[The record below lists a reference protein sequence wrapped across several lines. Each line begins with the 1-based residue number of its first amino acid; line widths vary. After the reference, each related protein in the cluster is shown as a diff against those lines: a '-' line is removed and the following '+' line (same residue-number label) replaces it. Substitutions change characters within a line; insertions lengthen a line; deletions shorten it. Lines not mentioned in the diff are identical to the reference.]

1 MNLQQRAALLTKLG
15 EYMVSDHED
24 WLNVRML
31 AERKNPWFTQ
41 EFINLSV
48 NNIVTAFLQPYL
60 LKAWT
65 DSYAVSEENK
75 KPATV
80 GIVMAGN
87 IPLVGFHD
95 FLCAFITGNKARIKL
110 SSKDEELLKNLVN
123 KMAAWN
129 DQIHSLVSF
138 DEMLNGCD
146 AYIATGSNNSGRY
159 FEYYFSRYPHII
171 RCNRTSV
178 AILTG
183 RENDAQLNALA
194 DDVHTYFGL
203 GCRNVTHLF
212 VPEDYD
218 FEPLIN
224 VFKKYNYFFDMHKYK
239 NNYDYQLALMLM
251 NRVAYM
257 STGSLILR
265 ESSDLFSP
273 ISVLNYS
280 RYDSENFIEQLR
292 TDERIQCI
300 VGGNAVPFGCSQTPQ
315 LNDYAD
321 GTDTMQFLLNL

>member
-48 NNIVTAFLQPYL
+48 NNIVTAFLQPHL

-65 DSYAVSEENK
+65 DSYAVPEENK
-75 KPATV
+75 KSATV

-95 FLCAFITGNKARIKL
+95 FLCAFIAGNKARIKL
-110 SSKDEELLKNLVN
+110 SSKDEELLKHLVN

-129 DQIHSLVSF
+129 DQIHSLVSL
-138 DEMLNGCD
+138 DEMLKGCD

-159 FEYYFSRYPHII
+159 FEYYFSRYPNII

-251 NRVAYM
+251 NKVAYM

-273 ISVLNYS
+273 IGVLNYS
-280 RYDSENFIEQLR
+280 RYDNENFIEQLR
-292 TDERIQCI
+292 ADESIQCI
-300 VGGNAVPFGCSQTPQ
+300 VGGNTVPFGGSQTPQ